1 MMLKKYIKKGV
12 LIVFSL
18 FPLNSKKIMFESNSE
33 IKDNSK
39 ALFFKCLDLDLNNEY
54 KIIWAVENPRHCKE
68 NFKKYKNVFFV
79 KKKKTGFPSLLFLFH
94 CCTAKYCFYT
104 HNLLGKR
111 TREGQKKIFLTHGT
125 PIKDSRGMFW
135 DPYENTDI
143 ISTSKF
149 AAYLRCKTFE
159 GGNDIVRILGF
170 PRNDYLFK
178 SDKETDNYFNKIKK
192 DKFII
197 WLPTFKRHN
206 ISVDRQDFDEN
217 KDSDISI
224 LSPDFMENL
233 NNYLSEKNILLLIKY
248 HPSQNLDYVSLK
260 SYSNLITLT
269 NEQLE
274 KNNVDLYSLMGKSD
288 ALITDFSSVYIDY
301 LLVDKPIGF
310 ELGDYESYKNGRGF
324 IVDSPLDYMP
334 GDKIKD
340 QTDLYSF
347 IDNIS
352 SGVDKYREERKL
364 LKHKMHKYCDGKSSE
379 RVLGYFGLID

>member
-1 MMLKKYIKKGV
+1 MFKKIRMII
-12 LIVFSL
+12 LNFFSI
-18 FPLNSKKIMFESNSE
+18 FPLDSKKIMFESNSE

-39 ALFFKCLDLDLNNEY
+39 ELFLKALELGLNGRY
-54 KIIWAVENPRHCKE
+54 KLVWAVENPEECAE
-68 NFKKYKNVFFV
+68 NYKNCNNVYFV
-79 KKKKTGFPSLLFLFH
+79 KKKKTKSLSLRFWYH
-94 CCTAKYCFYT
+94 SCTAKYCFYT
-104 HNLLGKR
+104 HNLLGQR
-111 TREGQKKIFLTHGT
+111 TKGGQKNIFLTHGT
-125 PIKDSRGMFW
+125 PIKDTRGMFW
-135 DPYENTDI
+135 APYENTDI
-143 ISTSKF
+143 ISTSEF

-170 PRNDYLFK
+170 PRNDCLFK
-178 SDKETDNYFNKIKK
+178 SDKKTDNYFNKIKK

-233 NNYLSEKNILLLIKY
+233 NKYLNKKNILLLIKY